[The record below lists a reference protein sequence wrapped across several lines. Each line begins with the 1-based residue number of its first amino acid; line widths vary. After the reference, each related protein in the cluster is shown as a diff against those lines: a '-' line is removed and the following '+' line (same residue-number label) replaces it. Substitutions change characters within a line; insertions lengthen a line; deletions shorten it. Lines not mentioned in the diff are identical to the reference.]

1 MDISTK
7 AKKNIYIL
15 WLLVVPL
22 GTYLAY
28 QYAPIR
34 EIDWEIMIFLVVLAL
49 LTTIFPFFISGTTM
63 ILVQWVSIAIYLNYG
78 ILAELLV
85 MQLCLI
91 PIAYHMKTNREN
103 AYRIVYSSFMFFLV
117 SVICGATVH
126 FLGFELGTLVVK
138 DVLVF
143 GSIYAVLYI
152 VFNHLFLYVRDVL
165 TGLKPKFFTRDF
177 GWDAIGLLMTLPFG
191 LSLYFLQSYVGTSAF
206 WLLGVPFI
214 LITLLIRLYSDSE
227 KVNGDLN
234 KASEFGHELA
244 ERMTGKEIIDMFIE
258 RIANMFPMDA
268 AYIVDDLYG
277 SFEILRAI
285 EDGENKDLHFAHEE
299 LEKSLA
305 GIVYE
310 KGIPT
315 LYNKQSEWIHI
326 KPPFLNVEMQSVMAV
341 PIYRNQKIEG
351 VLVLASRNKYSFE
364 SYQLKI
370 VHLLCSY
377 FAVSVEKAKYVR
389 DAVAKS
395 ERCELTKLHNYRYL
409 DRQLE
414 SDMEK
419 LSLGQYNSLSLI
431 MMDIDKF
438 KAVNDSFG
446 HHSGNLILQEFAQIL
461 KREIGS
467 SGTVARYGGEEFVI
481 LLPNYSKIEAIN
493 IAEQLRRK
501 IEQTPF
507 IVQADLDQAASEK
520 IIFITA
526 SIGVSTAPD
535 DSDEGMSLLRNADR
549 ALYTGAKQAGRNRVA
564 EYVR

>member
-1 MDISTK
+1 MNISDK
-7 AKKNIYIL
+7 AKKNIYFL

-22 GTYLAY
+22 GTYLAFE
-28 QYAPIR
+28 YAPIR
-34 EIDWEIMIFLVVLAL
+34 QIDWGTLSLLIVLGL

-63 ILVQWVSIAIYLNYG
+63 FLVQWVTLVVFLNYG
-78 ILAELLV
+78 IFAELLV
-85 MQLCLI
+85 MQLFLI

-117 SVICGATVH
+117 SILCGTMTHV
-126 FLGFELGTLVVK
+126 LGFELGSLVVK
-138 DVLVF
+138 DVLIY
-143 GSIYAVLYI
+143 GSIYASIYVL
-152 VFNHLFLYVRDVL
+152 FNHLFLYVRDVL
-165 TGLKPKFFTRDF
+165 TGLKPKFFTKDF
-177 GWDAIGLLMTLPFG
+177 GWDLIGLLMTLPFG

-206 WLLGVPFI
+206 ALLGIPFI

-227 KVNGDLN
+227 KVNSDLN

-244 ERMTGKEIIDMFIE
+244 ERMTSKEIIDMFIE
-258 RIANMFPMDA
+258 RIANMFPIDA

-299 LEKSLA
+299 LEQSLA

-310 KGIPT
+310 KGVPT

-326 KPPFLNVEMQSVMAV
+326 KPPFLSLEMQSVMCV
-341 PIYRNQKIEG
+341 PVYRNKKIEG

-364 SYQLKI
+364 AYQLKI

-389 DAVAKS
+389 AALAKS

-419 LSLGQYNSLSLI
+419 LSLGQHSSLSLI

-438 KAVNDSFG
+438 KAVNDTFG
-446 HHSGNLILQEFAQIL
+446 HHSGNLILKEFAQII

-481 LLPNYSKIEAIN
+481 LLPNYTKTEAFHV
-493 IAEQLRRK
+493 AEQLRLK

-507 IVQADLDQAASEK
+507 IVQSDLDQTAGEQ

-526 SIGVSTAPD
+526 SIGVSTAPE

>member
-1 MDISTK
+1 MNISDK

-34 EIDWEIMIFLVVLAL
+34 QIEWGTLSFLIVLAL

-63 ILVQWVSIAIYLNYG
+63 FLVQWVMIAIYLNYG

-103 AYRIVYSSFMFFLV
+103 AHRIVYSSFMFFLV
-117 SVICGATVH
+117 SVICGAFVH
-126 FLGFELGTLVVK
+126 FIGYELGSLVIK
-138 DVLVF
+138 DVLIF
-143 GSIYAVLYI
+143 GSIYATLYVL
-152 VFNHLFLYVRDVL
+152 FNHLFLYFRDVF
-165 TGLKPKFFTRDF
+165 TGQKPKFFTRDF
-177 GWDAIGLLMTLPFG
+177 GWDLIGLLMTLPFG

-227 KVNGDLN
+227 KVNSDLN

-244 ERMTGKEIIDMFIE
+244 ERMTGREIIDMFIE

-268 AYIVDDLYG
+268 AYIVDDIHG
-277 SFEILRAI
+277 SFQILRAI
-285 EDGENKDLHFAHEE
+285 EDGENKDLYFQHEE
-299 LEKSLA
+299 LARSLA
-305 GIVYE
+305 GIDYE
-310 KGIPT
+310 KGVPT

-326 KPPFLNVEMQSVMAV
+326 KPPFLSVEMQSVMSV

-364 SYQLKI
+364 AYQLKI

-389 DAVAKS
+389 EAVAKS
-395 ERCELTKLHNYRYL
+395 ERCELTKLYNYRYL
-409 DRQLE
+409 DKQLE

-419 LSLGQYNSLSLI
+419 LSLGLYNSLSLI

-438 KAVNDSFG
+438 KEVNDTFG
-446 HHSGNLILQEFAQIL
+446 HHSGNLILQEFAQVIN
-461 KREIGS
+461 REIGS
-467 SGTVARYGGEEFVI
+467 SGTVARYGGEEFIV
-481 LLPNYSKIEAIN
+481 LLPNYTKTEALH

-507 IVQADLDQAASEK
+507 IVHSDLDLAASEK
-520 IIFITA
+520 VIFITA

-564 EYVR
+564 EYVK

>member
-34 EIDWEIMIFLVVLAL
+34 EIDWEIMTFLVVLAL

-78 ILAELLV
+78 IFAELLV

-177 GWDAIGLLMTLPFG
+177 GWDSIGLLMTLPFG

>member
-1 MDISTK
+1 MNISDK

-34 EIDWEIMIFLVVLAL
+34 QIDWGTLSLLIVLAL
-49 LTTIFPFFISGTTM
+49 LTTIFPFYISGTTM
-63 ILVQWVSIAIYLNYG
+63 LLVQWVTLVIYLNYG
-78 ILAELLV
+78 MFAELLV

-117 SVICGATVH
+117 SIICGTVVH
-126 FLGFELGTLVVK
+126 VLGFELGSLVVK
-138 DVLVF
+138 DVLIY
-143 GSIYAVLYI
+143 GSIYALLYTL
-152 VFNHLFLYVRDVL
+152 FNHLFLYFREVL
-165 TGLKPKFFTRDF
+165 TGHMPKFFTKDF
-177 GWDAIGLLMTLPFG
+177 GWDVLGLLMTLPFG
-191 LSLYFLQSYVGTSAF
+191 ISLYFLQSYVGTIAL

-227 KVNGDLN
+227 KVNSDLN

-244 ERMTGKEIIDMFIE
+244 ERMTSKEIIDMFIE

-299 LEKSLA
+299 LEQSLA

-326 KPPFLNVEMQSVMAV
+326 RPPFLSLEMQSVMCV
-341 PIYRNQKIEG
+341 PVYRNKKIEG

-364 SYQLKI
+364 AYQLKI

-409 DRQLE
+409 DQQLE

-419 LSLGQYNSLSLI
+419 LSLGQYSTLSLI

-438 KAVNDSFG
+438 KEVNDTFG
-446 HHSGNLILQEFAQIL
+446 HHSGNLILQEFAQII

-481 LLPNYSKIEAIN
+481 LLPNYTKTEALH

-507 IVQADLDQAASEK
+507 IVQSDLEQSASEK

-526 SIGVSTAPD
+526 SIGVSSAPE
-535 DSDEGMSLLRNADR
+535 DSDEGVALLRNADR

-564 EYVR
+564 EYVK

>member
-1 MDISTK
+1 MNISDK

-28 QYAPIR
+28 LYAPMR
-34 EIDWEIMIFLVVLAL
+34 QIDWGIMSFLVVLAL
-49 LTTIFPFFISGTTM
+49 LTTIFPFFISGTTLF
-63 ILVQWVSIAIYLNYG
+63 LVQWVSIAIYLNYG
-78 ILAELLV
+78 IFAELLV

-103 AYRIVYSSFMFFLV
+103 AYRIIYSSFMFFLV

-126 FLGFELGTLVVK
+126 YLGFQLGSLVVK
-138 DVLVF
+138 EVLIF

-152 VFNHLFLYVRDVL
+152 LLNHLFLYVRDVL

-227 KVNGDLN
+227 KVNNDLN

-244 ERMTGKEIIDMFIE
+244 ERMTGQEIIDMFID

-299 LEKSLA
+299 LANSLA

-310 KGIPT
+310 KGVPT
-315 LYNKQSEWIHI
+315 LYNKQSEWIRI
-326 KPPFLNVEMQSVMAV
+326 KPPFLNAEMQSVMAV

-364 SYQLKI
+364 AYQLKI

-419 LSLGQYNSLSLI
+419 LSLGQYSSLSLI

-438 KAVNDSFG
+438 KAVNDTFG

-481 LLPNYSKIEAIN
+481 LLPNYTKTEALN

-535 DSDEGMSLLRNADR
+535 DGDEGMSLLRNADR

-564 EYVR
+564 EYVK